1 MDIRFSGV
9 IKRIN
14 YISQTTT
21 THGTPERRK
30 ARKIMH
36 TPVPRFWP
44 EQWSPEEDHTSVEKS
59 NKKQRKW
66 RSNSKSHKSYL
77 HDIFRGK
84 DSRCLHMLLLR
95 SDTQLAGLNFD
106 PKLPKKLQQLHW
118 DVSLVSPHCAGE
130 SEKYLG
136 RVSQFLLLL
145 EYEINSTHF
154 AQECWFQDANG
165 VVFYLERSMHLAKIR
180 SCELVTHAS
189 LKHNLIQADVGKVN

>member
-14 YISQTTT
+14 YISPTTT
-21 THGTPERRK
+21 THGTTERRK

-36 TPVPRFWP
+36 TQVPRFLP

-84 DSRCLHMLLLR
+84 DSRCLHMLLLC
-95 SDTQLAGLNFD
+95 SDTPQLAGLNFD
-106 PKLPKKLQQLHW
+106 PKLPKKLQHLHW
-118 DVSLVSPHCAGE
+118 DVSLVSPIVLGSRRSILDVCHSFSSAGIWDKQYTFR
-130 SEKYLG
+130 SGMLIPRCKW
-136 RVSQFLLLL
+136 SCLLFG
-145 EYEINSTHF
+145 EVDSFSKNS
-154 AQECWFQDANG
+154 
-165 VVFYLERSMHLAKIR
+165 
-180 SCELVTHAS
+180 
-189 LKHNLIQADVGKVN
+189 